1 MASGEGKVSKCCGAA
16 VRIASCRG
24 DGVTTVSSYRTTLW
38 HECTKCGK
46 PCDIVSAQRVEG
58 ER

>member
-1 MASGEGKVSKCCGAA
+1 MASEEGKVSKCCGAVVNLVYGLRDREYVKPYSA
-16 VRIASCRG
+16 
-24 DGVTTVSSYRTTLW
+24 YW